1 MWSSSLVWNLLGDP
15 TGIRVK
21 TETRWK
27 TPEGGGHT
35 EAKVTMLRAQCI
47 LYKGQQGMGN
57 QQWQKD
63 ASPQAVPLG
72 REGAPCPAITAV
84 RLVTLPGNAPILRS
98 LAVGREGRRLETE
111 EIGVATIVGKRGTLQ
126 GGARTLLSPRGDEL
140 RLPAARL
147 DLPRGIP
154 AGLPWLNRR

>member
-1 MWSSSLVWNLLGDP
+1 MVWSLLEDP
-15 TGIRVK
+15 TGTRVK

-27 TPEGGGHT
+27 TPEEGEHT

-47 LYKGQQGMGN
+47 LYRGQQGTGN
-57 QQWQKD
+57 QQWLKD

-84 RLVTLPGNAPILRS
+84 RLVTLPGNAPTLRS
-98 LAVGREGRRLETE
+98 IAVGREGLRLETG
-111 EIGVATIVGKRGTLQ
+111 EIGAATIVEKRGTLR

-140 RLPAARL
+140 RPPAARL

-154 AGLPWLNRR
+154 AGLPWSNKR